1 MENLINDDFDSS
13 SFNEFD
19 SEADNKSENEPEN
32 KSNMNLKRKNL
43 RLINF
48 LMNLMIK
55 NVF

>member
-1 MENLINDDFDSS
+1 MENLMNDDFDSS
-13 SFNEFD
+13 SSNEFD
-19 SEADNKSENEPEN
+19 SEPDNESENEPEN

-48 LMNLMIK
+48 LMDLMIK

>member
-13 SFNEFD
+13 SSNEFD

>member
-1 MENLINDDFDSS
+1 MENLMNDDFDSS
-13 SFNEFD
+13 SSNEFD
-19 SEADNKSENEPEN
+19 SEPDNESENEPEN

-43 RLINF
+43 RLTNF